1 MRINLKVRMKNKVF
15 LLVAAALIIALVYQ
29 ILAMFGVMP
38 SVSQNGIVETVAML
52 LNILAFFGVIVDP
65 TTEGMSDSER
75 ALTYLK
81 ANDVRTLEKMNITVN
96 DFSAEGLT
104 ARKDE

>member
-1 MRINLKVRMKNKVF
+1 MKINLKVRMKNKVF

-29 ILAMFGVMP
+29 ILAMFGITP
-38 SVSQNGIVETVAML
+38 PVSQNAVVEVITMI
-52 LNILAFFGVIVDP
+52 LNILAFIGVLVDP

-81 ANDVRTLEKMNITVN
+81 ANDVRTLEGKDITVN
-96 DFSAEGLT
+96 EVYVGVNT
-104 ARKDE
+104 PRKDG

>member
-1 MRINLKVRMKNKVF
+1 MKINLKVRLKNKVF

-29 ILAMFGVMP
+29 ILAMFGVVP
-38 SVSQNGIVETVAML
+38 PVSQNAIMEVVSMI
-52 LNILAFFGVIVDP
+52 LNILAFIGLLVDP

-81 ANDVRTLEKMNITVN
+81 ANDVRTLENMDIKSNDVN
-96 DFSAEGLT
+96 AEYST
-104 ARKDE
+104 AR

>member
-1 MRINLKVRMKNKVF
+1 MKINLKARMKNKVF

-29 ILAMFGVMP
+29 ILAMFGVVP
-38 SVSQNGIVETVAML
+38 AVSQNAIMEVVSMI
-52 LNILAFFGVIVDP
+52 LNILAFVGLLVDP

-75 ALTYLK
+75 ALTYLT
-81 ANDVRTLEKMNITVN
+81 ANDVRTLENMNLKSNDVN
-96 DFSAEGLT
+96 AEIST

>member
-1 MRINLKVRMKNKVF
+1 MKINLKVRLKNKVF

-29 ILAMFGVMP
+29 ILAMFGVVP
-38 SVSQNGIVETVAML
+38 AVSQNAIMEVVSMI
-52 LNILAFFGVIVDP
+52 LNILAFIGLLVDP

-81 ANDVRTLEKMNITVN
+81 ANDVRTLEYKNINGNDVN
-96 DFSAEGLT
+96 AEYST